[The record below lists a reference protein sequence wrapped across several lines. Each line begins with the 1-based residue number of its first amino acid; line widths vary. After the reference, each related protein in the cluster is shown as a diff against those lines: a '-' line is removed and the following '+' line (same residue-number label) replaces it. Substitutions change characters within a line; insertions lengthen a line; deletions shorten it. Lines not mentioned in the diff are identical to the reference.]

1 MRFSF
6 NTRAALIRDVVD
18 EYLEERRTAKPIA
31 MTLLVWRRDESA
43 IDQRYG
49 APVVLLH
56 TGTRHGRTHAAQPL
70 STPSRCPG
78 SSAKN
83 GPEIDRRNRFLYRL
97 GIANRTEERVDIR
110 STTCSLKMRLLSSSV
125 CQALTSLR
133 EHHRLGSADQKC
145 VATLE
150 KVRDNIHKRFGAF
163 RRDDR
168 MTRVIHKYQMRI
180 GHPVPCIFDPSLG
193 G

>member
-1 MRFSF
+1 LRFSF

-49 APVVLLH
+49 TPWFAAYRNPTWSHACRTAPCQHLALPRIV
-56 TGTRHGRTHAAQPL
+56 G
-70 STPSRCPG
+70 
-78 SSAKN
+78 KKW
-83 GPEIDRRNRFLYRL
+83 PEIDHRNRFLYRL

-125 CQALTSLR
+125 C
-133 EHHRLGSADQKC
+133 
-145 VATLE
+145 
-150 KVRDNIHKRFGAF
+150 
-163 RRDDR
+163 
-168 MTRVIHKYQMRI
+168 
-180 GHPVPCIFDPSLG
+180 
-193 G
+193 